1 MSIIITEEK
10 AALRRQIRAVL
21 AGLSEEARAVS
32 DAKLFARFLALP
44 EVAEARALLL
54 FCGTGTEPDTGRLLL
69 PLLES
74 GKTVALPR
82 CLPGCRMEARA
93 VTAGQLLRPGA
104 YGIPEPGEDCPVL
117 DPGEI
122 DLILVPALCYDRR
135 RFRLGQGGGY
145 YDRYLANY
153 RGRTV
158 GLCRDLVLQDALPRE
173 ATDLPVGLVLT
184 ESMFFS

>member
-1 MSIIITEEK
+1 
-10 AALRRQIRAVL
+10 
-21 AGLSEEARAVS
+21 
-32 DAKLFARFLALP
+32 
-44 EVAEARALLL
+44 
-54 FCGTGTEPDTGRLLL
+54 
-69 PLLES
+69 
-74 GKTVALPR
+74 
-82 CLPGCRMEARA
+82 
-93 VTAGQLLRPGA
+93 
-104 YGIPEPGEDCPVL
+104 VL